1 MKLAFISL
9 CSWFIGLLTL
19 LCGLSLVAGRGT
31 SILNDSTMISLIS
44 SALVFAL
51 AYGPSLTWLKKYLRD
66 STRVSIFPLTSS
78 LVLNLPVFLVTL
90 LAIGR
95 TLLAG
100 EAYALM
106 ISYAAMGA
114 TFGLGF
120 VLSSRRP
127 KRIREP
133 RSWPI
138 IAGGQSLAGRAN

>member
-1 MKLAFISL
+1 SRKVL
-9 CSWFIGLLTL
+9 
-19 LCGLSLVAGRGT
+19 T
-31 SILNDSTMISLIS
+31 SILLIS
-44 SALVFAL
+44 PALLFAL
-51 AYGPSLTWLKKYLRD
+51 AYGPSLTWLKHHLRD
-66 STRVSIFPLTSS
+66 SPRISLFPLTSS

-120 VLSSRRP
+120 VLSSPRP

-138 IAGGQSLAGRAN
+138 IAGGQSLTGRAN

>member
-9 CSWFIGLLTL
+9 GSWFIGLLTL
-19 LCGLSLVAGRGT
+19 FCGLSLVAGRGT

-51 AYGPSLTWLKKYLRD
+51 AYGPSLTWLKKSLRD

-120 VLSSRRP
+120 VLSSPRP

>member
-9 CSWFIGLLTL
+9 GSWFIGLLTL
-19 LCGLSLVAGRGT
+19 FCGLSLVAGGEP
-31 SILNDSTMISLIS
+31 SILNDPIIISLIS

-51 AYGPSLTWLKKYLRD
+51 AYGPSLSWLKKCLPD

-78 LVLNLPVFLVTL
+78 LLLNLPVFLVTL

-120 VLSSRRP
+120 VLSSPRP